1 MSAKIIIFQELVN
14 DVAFTFYEDLP
25 EDLTVKAYISSQV
38 SHLTD
43 ELVVNIA
50 LWKDD
55 KRLVKTDY
63 YIKELDDIDRLGI
76 FLSLLRNNFMTSNL

>member
-76 FLSLLRNNFMTSNL
+76 FLSLLWNNFMTSNL